1 MTDEARFID
10 MLQKNE
16 KLMEILD
23 FIDQLNLKDYYL
35 AAGCVFQTIWNLQEQ
50 QEPMAHIHDIDLV
63 YYDLT
68 NSYDTAKARDKEL
81 ETLLNQR
88 FALEFDVHNEAYM
101 HQWKGRNLKPY
112 QSTEDAMCRWIA
124 TVHAVG
130 IRGNRQQLTLFA
142 PFGLTDI
149 FERHIRPIYHLDN
162 SKSLYDAKCAK
173 WQARFSDL
181 KIERWSNK

>member
-23 FIDQLNLKDYYL
+23 FVHQLNLKDYYL

-68 NSYDTAKARDKEL
+68 NTYDTAKARDKEL

-101 HQWKGRNLKPY
+101 HQWKGRNLK
-112 QSTEDAMCRWIA
+112 
-124 TVHAVG
+124 
-130 IRGNRQQLTLFA
+130 QLTVFA
-142 PFGLTDI
+142 PSGLTDI
-149 FERHIRPIYHLDN
+149 FERHIRPIDHLDN

-181 KIERWSNK
+181 KIEIWSNK